1 METKHLLIPLTALA
15 LFASCSNEPIPE
27 KGLSPPTALDP
38 KANALIAKAVE
49 AKNFFYPKNSRSTS
63 TDASVDYIVKQGS
76 RSEADTVLSVVNFA
90 DNQGFVILT
99 DKKDSPDIIAVS
111 DKGNIDINNIDNP
124 SLKLF
129 VDNAAEALAGK
140 PVKPNDTI
148 IENPMDLRM
157 YEDVITRDTIYNIE
171 PMISVMWG
179 QGSPYNRFCPII
191 GNFRTYTGCGPIAV
205 AQVMTHY
212 RYPNSFVWDL
222 DGTTTTIP
230 LDWTMINKHVTS
242 GVGVLPGECN
252 DDTAT
257 HNVIGKLVRK
267 IGQVMGVNYTA
278 DGTSTYLT
286 EIRRTL
292 SHYGYNATYIPTKP
306 NPEKINFDGSSI
318 WILGGNSNQAGRDSG
333 HAFIVDGRKYIRYHQ
348 EGHIIDPNIIPPQV
362 IEIVN
367 VSTTY
372 FDYIHINWG
381 WDGLANGYY
390 YNGSYNSADPY
401 EYDAPEYGVGYY
413 NYTSNFDY
421 VIVKR

>member
-27 KGLSPPTALDP
+27 KELSPPTALDP

-267 IGQVMGVNYTA
+267 IGDIMNADYTET
-278 DGTSTYLT
+278 GTITTILDVDRVLKY
-286 EIRRTL
+286 
-292 SHYGYNATYIPTKP
+292 YGYTTTFVGRNSSVEPVS
-306 NPEKINFDGSSI
+306 FDGSSI
-318 WILGGNSNQAGRDSG
+318 WILNSSSSDQGRDSS
-333 HAFIVDGRKYIRYHQ
+333 HMFIVDGRKYIRYHQ
-348 EGHIIDPNIIPPQV
+348 EGHIIDPYIIPPQV

-367 VSTTY
+367 EYTTY

-381 WDGLANGYY
+381 WDGLSNGYF
-390 YNGSYNSADPY
+390 YNGTYNSANPH
-401 EYDAPEYGVGYY
+401 EYDRPEYGVSSY
-413 NYTSNFDY
+413 NYTSNFNY
-421 VIVKR
+421 VIAKR